1 MNKINL
7 KNFYL
12 NLVIILIV
20 FIFDRATKLYIL
32 KLAEV
37 ETSVDIYITPY
48 LNLFLI
54 WNKGIAFGL
63 FSIDASIIYNSIT
76 ILIGLI
82 IITILFMMLKSKS
95 VQRYFFALIVG
106 GALGNFYDR
115 VVYTAVPDF
124 IDLHF
129 YDFHWFVFNVADIFI
144 TIGVFCLILVELFF
158 NNKNINEKN

>member
-20 FIFDRATKLYIL
+20 FIFDRITKLYIL

-37 ETSVDIYITPY
+37 EASVDIYINPY

-63 FSIDASIIYNSIT
+63 FSIDANIIYNSIT

-82 IITILFMMLKSKS
+82 IIAISFMMLKSNNIQS
-95 VQRYFFALIVG
+95 YFFALIIG

-115 VVYTAVPDF
+115 IVYTAVPDF

-129 YDFHWFVFNVADIFI
+129 YDYHWFVFNVADIFI
-144 TIGVFCLILVELFF
+144 TIGVFCLILVEFFF

>member
-1 MNKINL
+1 MNKINI

-32 KLAEV
+32 KLADV
-37 ETSVDIYITPY
+37 EASVDMYITPY

-63 FSIDASIIYNSIT
+63 FSIDGSIIYNAIT

-82 IITILFMMLKSKS
+82 IIAILFMML
-95 VQRYFFALIVG
+95 
-106 GALGNFYDR
+106 
-115 VVYTAVPDF
+115 
-124 IDLHF
+124 
-129 YDFHWFVFNVADIFI
+129 
-144 TIGVFCLILVELFF
+144 
-158 NNKNINEKN
+158 

>member
-12 NLVIILIV
+12 NLLIILIV

-32 KLAEV
+32 KLIEV

-63 FSIDASIIYNSIT
+63 LSMNDSIIYNTIT
-76 ILIGLI
+76 FIIGFI
-82 IITILFMMLKSKS
+82 IIVILFMMWKNNNI
-95 VQRYFFALIVG
+95 QRYFLALIAG
-106 GALGNFYDR
+106 GALGNLYDR
-115 VVYTAVPDF
+115 IVYTAVPDF

-129 YDFHWFVFNVADIFI
+129 QEFHWFVFNVADIFI
-144 TIGVFCLILVELFF
+144 TIGVFCLILVELIY
-158 NNKNINEKN
+158 NSKINEKN

>member
-12 NLVIILIV
+12 NLAIILIV
-20 FIFDRATKLYIL
+20 FIFDRITKLYIL

-37 ETSVDIYITPY
+37 EASVDIYITSY

-63 FSIDASIIYNSIT
+63 FSIDGSVIYNSIT

-82 IITILFMMLKSKS
+82 IIAILFMMLKNNNI
-95 VQRYFFALIVG
+95 QRYFLALIAG

-115 VVYTAVPDF
+115 IVIQPFQILLIYIFMAF
-124 IDLHF
+124 IGLF
-129 YDFHWFVFNVADIFI
+129 LMY
-144 TIGVFCLILVELFF
+144 LIYLLLLEFFALF
-158 NNKNINEKN
+158 

>member
-7 KNFYL
+7 KNLYL
-12 NLVIILIV
+12 NLVIVLIV
-20 FIFDRATKLYIL
+20 FIFDRITKLYIL
-32 KLAEV
+32 ELAEI
-37 ETSVDIYITPY
+37 EASVDIYITPY

-63 FSIDASIIYNSIT
+63 FSIDANIIYNSIT
-76 ILIGLI
+76 SLIGFI
-82 IITILFMMLKSKS
+82 IITILFMMLKSNNIKG
-95 VQRYFFALIVG
+95 YFFALITG

-115 VVYTAVPDF
+115 IVYTAVPDF

-158 NNKNINEKN
+158 NNESTNEKN

>member
-1 MNKINL
+1 MNNINL

-12 NLVIILIV
+12 NIVILLIV
-20 FIFDRATKLYIL
+20 FAFDRTSKLYIL
-32 KLAEV
+32 NLAEG
-37 ETSVDIYITPY
+37 ETGVDVYITSY

-63 FSIDASIIYNSIT
+63 FSIDENIIYNSIT
-76 ILIGLI
+76 IIIGLI
-82 IITILFMMLKSKS
+82 TTTILFIMLKSNNI
-95 VQRYFFALIVG
+95 QGYFFALIAG

-115 VVYTAVPDF
+115 IVYTAVPDF